1 MHQVVTSEEAGV
13 TPILQAFDK
22 VEVHDETELKPA
34 GSAIGNQFTS
44 AGSHDQFSPEPIPQE
59 AQAIRDK
66 PQLPE
71 GFETT
76 NPQDHS
82 HDIFEK
88 PSNQSRYTQTI
99 SSATSAIT
107 DKAISAK
114 NTVASKLG
122 YGDDNTRDQVHEESE
137 NVAKS
142 ASPVEYGKKIATTV
156 TEKLTPVYEK
166 VAEAGSTVM
175 SKVHDTV
182 GTGTGTSS
190 NSTTENGVKEKDK
203 GVSVKEYFL
212 EKLRP
217 GDEDRALAEV
227 ISEAL
232 LTRKEEPEKA
242 EMRPIGKE
250 TESEQV
256 TRQLGSEDENY
267 GERNEPSNSHIQE
280 KGVADKF
287 KGAVAA
293 VGSWFGAGGESQCH
307 GPRQALSSSHG
318 N

>member
-1 MHQVVTSEEAGV
+1 M
-13 TPILQAFDK
+13 
-22 VEVHDETELKPA
+22 
-34 GSAIGNQFTS
+34 
-44 AGSHDQFSPEPIPQE
+44 
-59 AQAIRDK
+59 
-66 PQLPE
+66 
-71 GFETT
+71 
-76 NPQDHS
+76 
-82 HDIFEK
+82 
-88 PSNQSRYTQTI
+88 
-99 SSATSAIT
+99 
-107 DKAISAK
+107 
-114 NTVASKLG
+114 
-122 YGDDNTRDQVHEESE
+122 
-137 NVAKS
+137 
-142 ASPVEYGKKIATTV
+142 EYGKKIATTV

-190 NSTTENGVKEKDK
+190 NSTTESGVKEKDK

-256 TRQLGSEDENY
+256 TRQLGSEDEYY
-267 GERNEPSNSHIQE
+267 GERNEPSNSNIQE